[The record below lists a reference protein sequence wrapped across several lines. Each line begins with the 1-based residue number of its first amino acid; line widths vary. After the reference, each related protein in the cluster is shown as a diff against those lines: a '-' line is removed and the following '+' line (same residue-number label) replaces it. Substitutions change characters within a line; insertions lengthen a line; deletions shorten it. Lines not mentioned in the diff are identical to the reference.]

1 MQPLVVE
8 GGTENVQAGKFRRRG
23 RAEAAEARRLRSA
36 EAATAE
42 AATAEAVTA
51 EEATAEAETEEEAGE
66 GREEETQTPGRFLPS
81 PRSRS

>member
-1 MQPLVVE
+1 MVE
-8 GGTENVQAGKFRRRG
+8 GGTENVRAGKFRRRG
-23 RAEAAEARRLRSA
+23 RAEAAEARRLRS
-36 EAATAE
+36 AE